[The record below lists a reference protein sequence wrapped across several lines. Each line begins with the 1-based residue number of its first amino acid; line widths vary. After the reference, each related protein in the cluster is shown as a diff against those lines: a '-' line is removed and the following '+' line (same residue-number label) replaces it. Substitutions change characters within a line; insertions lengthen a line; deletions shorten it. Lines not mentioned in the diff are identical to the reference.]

1 MSLGR
6 DKIDLP
12 KAFSLI
18 ICDFGMTVCS
28 MTRCKIKSA
37 ALLDGAQART
47 RLSGNSFNTLLKQT
61 NKKRVT
67 VRKDVIVLVVQ
78 PCFQGP
84 LLKGPI
90 GERPVN
96 KVITC
101 KARLCSKRNWGEP
114 SATSLWN
121 PRCPH
126 MISEK
131 DLDFFSSQLEGRVR
145 QQGPQGTARVQPC
158 CKDFASIPSKLLV
171 VSWCCGHQWR
181 NTKDWKD
188 TEQYPHHNTKANQ
201 Q

>member
-47 RLSGNSFNTLLKQT
+47 RLSRNSFNTLIKQT
-61 NKKRVT
+61 NKNK
-67 VRKDVIVLVVQ
+67 VRKDLIVLVVQ
-78 PCFQGP
+78 PRFQGL
-84 LLKGPI
+84 LLKGPV

-101 KARLCSKRNWGEP
+101 KARLCAKRSWREP
-114 SATSLWN
+114 SAMSLWN

-126 MISEK
+126 MISK
-131 DLDFFSSQLEGRVR
+131 
-145 QQGPQGTARVQPC
+145 
-158 CKDFASIPSKLLV
+158 KDFGSFFLPSWKEGLGSRDHKALLEYSLAAKILPLSRPNWLTLV
-171 VSWCCGHQWR
+171 LHRWAKQKRYLVM
-181 NTKDWKD
+181 
-188 TEQYPHHNTKANQ
+188 
-201 Q
+201 

>member
-1 MSLGR
+1 MSFGR

-18 ICDFGMTVCS
+18 VCDFGMTVCS

-47 RLSGNSFNTLLKQT
+47 RLSGNSFSTLIKQT
-61 NKKRVT
+61 NKNNL
-67 VRKDVIVLVVQ
+67 RKVVIVLVVQ
-78 PCFQGP
+78 TRFHGP
-84 LLKGPI
+84 LLKGPV

-101 KARLCSKRNWGEP
+101 KARLCSKKNWREP
-114 SATSLWN
+114 SAMSLWN

-126 MISEK
+126 MISKK

-145 QQGPQGTARVQPC
+145 QQGPQDTARVQPC
-158 CKDFASIPSKLLV
+158 CKDLASIPSKL
-171 VSWCCGHQWR
+171 
-181 NTKDWKD
+181 
-188 TEQYPHHNTKANQ
+188 ANPGSPQ
-201 Q
+201 MG